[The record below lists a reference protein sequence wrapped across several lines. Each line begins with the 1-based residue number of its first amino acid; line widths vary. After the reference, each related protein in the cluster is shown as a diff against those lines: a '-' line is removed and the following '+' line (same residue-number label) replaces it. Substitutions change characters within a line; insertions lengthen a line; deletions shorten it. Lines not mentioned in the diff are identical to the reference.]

1 MGYFANLEIDVIEM
15 FHEDN
20 MKETEIAA
28 FLGISVITVHN
39 IIARFEA
46 EDNRDPD
53 VVSYDDLHFDPCD
66 TNYNALQ

>member
-46 EDNRDPD
+46 
-53 VVSYDDLHFDPCD
+53 
-66 TNYNALQ
+66 